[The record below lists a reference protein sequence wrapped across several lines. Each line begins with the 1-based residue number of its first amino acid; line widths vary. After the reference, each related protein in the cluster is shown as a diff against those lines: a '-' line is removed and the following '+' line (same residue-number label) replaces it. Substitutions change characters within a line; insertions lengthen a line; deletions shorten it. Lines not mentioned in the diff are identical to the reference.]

1 MAGIKIRKML
11 YADIL
16 QVHAIAKQCFT
27 MPWQLNSFE
36 YELGNKDAILNVAA
50 LDNEI
55 VGYVCLRTIFDVTH
69 VMDIA
74 VKPKLR
80 QTGICSILLR
90 AALQEL
96 RRIKQDMY
104 LVTLEVRES
113 NIGAIRLYERAGFK
127 EIGRR
132 KGYYKKPVED
142 AIIMELDMNA
152 DNSSLTFH

>member
-1 MAGIKIRKML
+1 ML

-16 QVHAIAKQCFT
+16 EVHAIAKESFT

-36 YELGNKDAILNVAA
+36 YELGNKDSILNVAS
-50 LDNEI
+50 LGKEI
-55 VGYVCLRTIFDVTH
+55 VGYVCLRTIVDVTH
-69 VMDIA
+69 LMEIA

-80 QTGICSILLR
+80 QTGIGSLLLR

-96 RRIKQDMY
+96 RRIKQDLN

-113 NIGAIRLYERAGFK
+113 NIAAIKLYEKAGFK

-132 KGYYKKPVED
+132 KGYYKKPIED
-142 AIIMELDMNA
+142 AIIMDLDMNA